1 MAETP
6 NHGYNVP
13 DAGTQDW
20 HEPLNAN
27 FETFEVDIEIR
38 DTGGPTE
45 GDNDYDPTEGAK
57 YLDTETGEVYL
68 ADGTTWS
75 QEFSFGGGGGS
86 GTSLTGGNG
95 INPTGIENGD
105 TLSVAPADIA
115 GTALEA
121 DGTNLAVSSGGI
133 GSTELAS
140 GAVTSTELSDGTIGT
155 ADIGQNGASDGHVLR
170 WNGSAWETGFP
181 GTTGSSAVFE
191 LEAGGDTLLQ
201 LDPNGANIPNVVVGT
216 GHTVSSRGVT
226 VAGGF
231 DNEASGV
238 SATVGGGDGN
248 TASSEQATVGG
259 GNGNEASEEA
269 ATVGGG
275 AFNEASGREA
285 TVAGGTGNTA
295 SDQWTTVAGGTGN
308 TASVQNAA
316 VGGGFGNTA
325 SGQNATVGG
334 GQSNTAGGLLATVPG
349 GARGAAEDDRSF
361 VWSDGTGYHA
371 IPNTGNDGLSS
382 STAVDDEPVTGT
394 RTFSVSALDGVRFI
408 TGTPGSPNVTYIESG
423 GTLVPGGNA
432 VGAPSGDGLTLETDD
447 GSRTLE
453 VGVPT
458 GDGNGNTAGGNV
470 LAGSPNNSI
479 NGAVGAVV
487 AGGGSDTAANSVS
500 DNYATVGG
508 GLSNTAE
515 GISSTV
521 GGGDGN
527 TAGFTGATVGGGQDN
542 TASTANATVGGGT
555 GNTAGGLGSAP
566 AATVG
571 GGENNT
577 AEGPHATVGGGENNT
592 ASGISA
598 TVGGGLNNT
607 AGKFTATVGGGQ
619 SNTASEDFG
628 TVPGGGFGAAEET
641 RTFVWNDGTGY
652 HAIPNT
658 SSDGLSSNTAVDDE
672 PVTGANTFS
681 VSATGGVRFVTGDAS
696 NPNVT
701 YIPSDS
707 AGWTTTSSRAV
718 KTNIDP
724 VEPREALA
732 GVEELEVATWEYE
745 TEDESG
751 AGTTHI
757 GPMAEDFHDAFDV
770 GSSDEHINSVNADG
784 VAFAAIKGLSAK
796 LDDTRQERDEHE
808 ERIDDLEAENEHLRD
823 ANEQLREQNAELEQR
838 LAAIEDHLGLDS
850 GATTQG
856 VADD

>member
-1 MAETP
+1 VFEQSREELGSLAFDQDFGALGAE
-6 NHGYNVP
+6 NP
-13 DAGTQDW
+13 DIFDITTEAERERQVRQSVLDQAPPEVEAKDVDVNIQDGQV
-20 HEPLNAN
+20 E
-27 FETFEVDIEIR
+27 
-38 DTGGPTE
+38 
-45 GDNDYDPTEGAK
+45 
-57 YLDTETGEVYL
+57 
-68 ADGTTWS
+68 
-75 QEFSFGGGGGS
+75 
-86 GTSLTGGNG
+86 TSLSVSAQEDIRESRQETRREQLRRDVAHQAGEG
-95 INPTGIENGD
+95 IDPSDISDGD

-140 GAVTSTELSDGTIGT
+140 GAVTSTELSDGTIST

-170 WNGSAWETGFP
+170 WDGSAWETGFP
-181 GTTGSSAVFE
+181 GTTGSLAVFE
-191 LEAGGDTLLQ
+191 LEAGGETLVQ
-201 LDPNGANIPNVVVGT
+201 LDPNDTSDPNVVIGT

-226 VAGGF
+226 V
-231 DNEASGV
+231 
-238 SATVGGGDGN
+238 GGGVD
-248 TASSEQATVGG
+248 
-259 GNGNEASEEA
+259 NEASEEA

-275 AFNEASGREA
+275 AFNEASGQNA

-295 SDQWTTVAGGTGN
+295 SDQRTAVAGGSGN
-308 TASVQNAA
+308 TASAQQAA

-325 SGQNATVGG
+325 SDQNATVGG

-432 VGAPSGDGLTLETDD
+432 VGAPAGTGLALETDD
-447 GSRTLE
+447 GSRALRL
-453 VGVPT
+453 GVPT

-479 NGAVGAVV
+479 DGAVGAVV
-487 AGGGSDTAANSVS
+487 AGGGSDSAANSVS
-500 DNYATVGG
+500 DNYATVSGG
-508 GLSNTAE
+508 QSNTAE

-521 GGGDGN
+521 GGGDSN
-527 TAGFTGATVGGGQDN
+527 TAGFTGATVGGGENN
-542 TASTANATVGGGT
+542 TASTTDATVGGGT

-592 ASGISA
+592 AGGISA
-598 TVGGGLNNT
+598 TVAGGLNNT

-619 SNTASEDFG
+619 SNTASKDFG

-658 SSDGLSSNTAVDDE
+658 SSDGLSSNTAVDGE
-672 PVTGANTFS
+672 PVTGPNTFS

-724 VEPREALA
+724 IEPREALA

-751 AGTTHI
+751 AATTHI
-757 GPMAEDFHDAFDV
+757 GPMAEEFHDAFDV
-770 GSSDEHINSVNADG
+770 GSSDEHINSINADG
-784 VAFAAIKGLSAK
+784 VALAAIQGLSAE
-796 LDDTRQERDEHE
+796 LDDTREELDEKDD
-808 ERIDDLEAENEHLRD
+808 RIAELEAENERLQD

-838 LAAIEDHLGLDS
+838 LAAVEDHLGLGDS
-850 GATTQG
+850 GTTAGG